1 MRSPLTYRS
10 EHNLL
15 DLKDNEELSH
25 WYRYL
30 NTGIVVNVHGDD
42 VLRWADSDYDFDIL
56 ATTSNK
62 IIIKG
67 VYKDELAVTYQKKT
81 TDKIDFTQEDLYKAD
96 LLAFGSD
103 IGAITNK
110 STSMYAM
117 LPLYEPNSPQ
127 YKELERRLIM
137 TRVAQGNS
145 IDKAKGVQTK
155 PFPKHWGNYQRQS
168 EEDTD
173 EVKQKK
179 EFFNS
184 ILVEKKPY
192 FFKYLY
198 KDSRVA
204 YNKFLREEE
213 SYRQIYGIDLS
224 SIQHKDESK
233 LTEKEKYYLASMNY
247 RNPLIESDC
256 EMNRICRYLESVDFD
271 IKHPKEHHEDIYNL
285 YMCDGIEKNINTYNS
300 VKRSVKSFFQSLRE
314 DISMSDYLTSLK
326 YVPDEEHKIIN
337 KYDLFKDTMTDLCSN
352 INELVNYLV
361 EIFYVDMRSCNKD
374 ILWKT
379 FGKTMFT
386 NVYNKSSKKVFIPQ
400 IEDDGEYTYL
410 FDKYN
415 VLEVD
420 LVG

>member
-1 MRSPLTYRS
+1 M
-10 EHNLL
+10 
-15 DLKDNEELSH
+15 
-25 WYRYL
+25 
-30 NTGIVVNVHGDD
+30 
-42 VLRWADSDYDFDIL
+42 
-56 ATTSNK
+56 
-62 IIIKG
+62 
-67 VYKDELAVTYQKKT
+67 
-81 TDKIDFTQEDLYKAD
+81 YKAD

-117 LPLYEPNSPQ
+117 LPLYNPDSPQ

-155 PFPKHWGNYQRQS
+155 PFPKHWANYQRIS
-168 EEDTD
+168 EEDSE

-198 KDSRVA
+198 KDSRTA

-213 SYRQIYGIDLS
+213 SYRKIYGIDLD
-224 SIQHKDESK
+224 SIRGKDESE
-233 LTEKEKYYLASMNY
+233 LTEQEKYYLASMNY

-271 IKHPKEHHEDIYNL
+271 IKHPKEEHSDIYKL
-285 YMCDGIEKNINTYNS
+285 YMNDGIEKNINTYNS
-300 VKRSVKSFFQSLRE
+300 VKSAVKSFFSALRE
-314 DISMSDYLTSLK
+314 NVSMNDYSTSLK
-326 YVPDEEHKIIN
+326 YVPDEEYKILN
-337 KYDLFKDTMTDLCSN
+337 KYDLFKDKMTEVCSN
-352 INELVNYLV
+352 VNELTNYLV
-361 EIFYVDMRSCNKD
+361 EIFYVEMRSCNKD

-379 FGKTMFT
+379 FGKTIFA
-386 NVYNKSSKKVFIPQ
+386 NVYNKSSKKVLIPQ
-400 IEDDGEYTYL
+400 VEESGEYEYL
-410 FDKYN
+410 FDRYN
-415 VLEVD
+415 ILEVD